1 MMMKTTERNT
11 LSKNKLPP
19 EVKLSVKAGLDKK
32 GEDIVVINIGEISS
46 FADYFVIMNGQ
57 SHRQNKAISENIRE
71 QLKKKDIRPLSIE
84 GLDNADWILM
94 DYGNFILH
102 IFSKKTREF
111 YDIEQ
116 LWADGP
122 RVIF

>member
-1 MMMKTTERNT
+1 MMMKTTDSNS
-11 LSKNKLPP
+11 LSKNNLPP
-19 EVKLSVKAGLDKK
+19 EVKLSVEAGQDKK

-46 FADYFVIMNGQ
+46 FADYFVIMHGQ

-84 GLDNADWILM
+84 GLDRADWILM

-111 YDIEQ
+111 YNIEQ

-122 RVIF
+122 RATF

>member
-32 GEDIVVINIGEISS
+32 GEDIVVI
-46 FADYFVIMNGQ
+46 

>member
-1 MMMKTTERNT
+1 MKTTDSHIISE
-11 LSKNKLPP
+11 KKLPQ
-19 EVKLSVKAGLDKK
+19 EVKISVKAGQEKK
-32 GEDIVVINIGEISS
+32 GEDITVIDIGEISS
-46 FADYFVIMNGQ
+46 FADYFVIMHGN

-71 QLKKKDIRPLSIE
+71 QLKKEDITPLSIE
-84 GLDNADWILM
+84 GMDNADWILM

-102 IFSKKTREF
+102 IFSRKTREF

-122 RVIF
+122 RLTY

>member
-1 MMMKTTERNT
+1 MMKTTESNS
-11 LSKNKLPP
+11 LSKKELPA
-19 EVKLSVKAGLDKK
+19 EVKLSVKAGQDKK
-32 GEDIVVINIGEISS
+32 GEGIVVIDIGELSS
-46 FADYFVIMNGQ
+46 FADYFVIMHGQ
-57 SHRQNKAISENIRE
+57 SHRQNKAISDNIRE
-71 QLKKKDIRPLSIE
+71 QLKKKNIKPLSIE

-102 IFSKKTREF
+102 IFSKRTREF

-122 RVIF
+122 RMTF

>member
-1 MMMKTTERNT
+1 MMKKTKDSHTISE
-11 LSKNKLPP
+11 KKIPH
-19 EVKLSVKAGLDKK
+19 EVKVSVKAGQEKK
-32 GEDIVVINIGEISS
+32 GEDITVIDIGEISS
-46 FADYFVIMNGQ
+46 FADYFVIMHGN

-71 QLKKKDIRPLSIE
+71 QLKKENITPLSIE

-102 IFSKKTREF
+102 IFSRRSREF

-122 RVIF
+122 RLTF

>member
-1 MMMKTTERNT
+1 MMMKTTESNN
-11 LSKNKLPP
+11 LSKNNLPP
-19 EVKLSVKAGLDKK
+19 EVKLSVEAGLDKK
-32 GEDIVVINIGEISS
+32 GEDIVVINIGDISS
-46 FADYFVIMNGQ
+46 FADYFVIMNGH

-71 QLKKKDIRPLSIE
+71 KLKKRNIRPLSVE
-84 GLDNADWILM
+84 GEENAEWILM
-94 DYGNFILH
+94 DYGSFILH

-122 RVIF
+122 RVTF

>member
-1 MMMKTTERNT
+1 MMKTTDSRT
-11 LSKNKLPP
+11 LSKNSLPH
-19 EVKLSVKAGLDKK
+19 EVKLSVKAGQDKK
-32 GEDIVVINIGEISS
+32 GEDIVVIDIGEISS
-46 FADYFVIMNGQ
+46 FADYFVIMHGH
-57 SHRQNKAISENIRE
+57 SHRQNKAIFENVRE
-71 QLKKKDIRPLSIE
+71 QLKKEQIRPISIE
-84 GLDNADWILM
+84 GRDSADWILM

-122 RVIF
+122 RVTF